1 MVVRPLVIHR
11 GHHGHDGLAVRKGEH
26 GDLRSGEKFLNDH
39 LTAAVAEGTVEH
51 DGLDRCDGGR
61 AILRDEHAL
70 SQCQT
75 VSLDDDGQGT
85 GLDVV
90 HGGTGVGKH
99 LILRCRDAVLFHQIL
114 GKDLAAL
121 DDGGF
126 RLRAEA
132 WDTGGLQ
139 RVHRAEHQ
147 RIVRCDHGKINI
159 VALGKGDLRGDVLR
173 ADVRNAHGVGRDAAV
188 SGQAVDRLHFG
199 VLFQFSDDGVLTAAT
214 ADDQKVHGAL
224 PLSS

>member
-26 GDLRSGEKFLNDH
+26 GDLRSGEKFLNDY
-39 LTAAVAEGTVEH
+39 LIAAAAEGMVEH
-51 DGLDRCDGGR
+51 DGLDRCNGGR
-61 AILRDEHAL
+61 AILCDEHAL
-70 SQCQT
+70 SQRQT
-75 VSLDDDGQGT
+75 VRLDDNGQGT
-85 GLDVV
+85 GLDIV
-90 HGGTGVGKH
+90 HGGTGVGEH
-99 LILRCRDAVLFHQIL
+99 LILRRRDAVFFHQLL

-126 RLRAEA
+126 RLRTEA
-132 WDTGGLQ
+132 GDTGGLQ

-147 RIVRCDHGKINI
+147 RIVRRDHGKINI
-159 VALGKGDLRGDVLR
+159 VALGKGHLCGDVLR

-199 VLFQFSDDGVLTAAT
+199 VFFQFPDDGVLTAAT

-224 PLSS
+224 PQSS